1 MPSRL
6 SATKIRAKMQQ
17 NCISP
22 SSMVTRTGLSASTID
37 RVINGRATGYND
49 HTAQCFANALGCTVM
64 EILDDEYVTPV
75 INSAV
80 SASVE
85 TAIVGAVAEA
95 VTVVVDDVSPRTP
108 TESVAQTVPD
118 MTVHL
123 PPALDVAKYVDHLQA
138 DHQREIAEMKAAH
151 QEHLADIRRE
161 KNVWRMV
168 ALAACAL
175 IAVNMLFLLIFM
187 LR

>member
-6 SATKIRAKMQQ
+6 SATKIRAKMQEKH
-17 NCISP
+17 ISAT
-22 SSMVTRTGLSASTID
+22 SMVTRTGLSTSTVD

-75 INSAV
+75 INSTV
-80 SASVE
+80 SASIE
-85 TAIVGAVAEA
+85 TAIVEAVAEA
-95 VTVVVDDVSPRTP
+95 VNVVVDDVSPRTP
-108 TESVAQTVPD
+108 AESAAQAVPD

-123 PPALDVAKYVDHLQA
+123 PPALDVAQYVKTIQEE
-138 DHQREIAEMKAAH
+138 HQRTVDELKASH
-151 QEHLADIRRE
+151 REHLADIRRE

-175 IAVNMLFLLIFM
+175 IAIDMLFLLISG
-187 LR
+187 

>member
-22 SSMVTRTGLSASTID
+22 TSMVTRTGLSASTVD
-37 RVINGRATGYND
+37 RVINDRATGYND

-64 EILDDEYVTPV
+64 EILDDEYIAPV
-75 INSAV
+75 ISNTVAT
-80 SASVE
+80 SVE
-85 TAIVGAVAEA
+85 TALVEAVAEA
-95 VTVVVDDVSPRTP
+95 VSVVVDDVAPKTP
-108 TESVAQTVPD
+108 TTSVAETMPD

-123 PPALDVAKYVDHLQA
+123 PPALDVAQYVKTIQEE
-138 DHQREIAEMKAAH
+138 HQRTVDELKASH
-151 QEHLADIRRE
+151 REHLADIRRE

-168 ALAACAL
+168 AIAACAL
-175 IAVNMLFLLIFM
+175 ISVDMLFLLFF
-187 LR
+187 R

>member
-6 SATKIRAKMQQ
+6 SATKIRAKMQTKH
-17 NCISP
+17 ISP
-22 SSMVTRTGLSASTID
+22 SAMVPLTTLSASTVD

-80 SASVE
+80 SASIE

-95 VTVVVDDVSPRTP
+95 VNVVVDDVSPRTP
-108 TESVAQTVPD
+108 PESAAQAVPD

-123 PPALDVAKYVDHLQA
+123 PPALDVAKYVDHLQT
-138 DHQREIAEMKAAH
+138 DHQRELAEIKAAH
-151 QEHLADIRRE
+151 QEHLNDIRRE
-161 KNVWRMV
+161 KNAWRMV
-168 ALAACAL
+168 ALSACGL
-175 IAVNMLFLLIFM
+175 IAVGMLFLLFFS
-187 LR
+187 

>member
-6 SATKIRAKMQQ
+6 SATKIRAKMQEKH
-17 NCISP
+17 ISATA
-22 SSMVTRTGLSASTID
+22 MVTLTALSTSTVD

-80 SASVE
+80 SASIE
-85 TAIVGAVAEA
+85 TAIVGAVSEA
-95 VTVVVDDVSPRTP
+95 VNVVVDDVSPRTP
-108 TESVAQTVPD
+108 PEIAAEAVPD

-123 PPALDVAKYVDHLQA
+123 PPALDVAKYVDHMQA
-138 DHQREIAEMKAAH
+138 DHQREIAEIKAAH
-151 QEHLADIRRE
+151 QEHLADMRRE
-161 KNVWRMV
+161 KNAWRAV
-168 ALAACAL
+168 ALISFTL
-175 IAVNMLFLLIFM
+175 TAVELFCFFLF
-187 LR
+187 R

>member
-6 SATKIRAKMQQ
+6 SATKIRAKMQEKH
-17 NCISP
+17 ISATA
-22 SSMVTRTGLSASTID
+22 MVTLTALSTSTVD

-64 EILDDEYVTPV
+64 EIVDDEYVKPV
-75 INSAV
+75 INSTV
-80 SASVE
+80 SASIE
-85 TAIVGAVAEA
+85 TAIVEAVAEA
-95 VTVVVDDVSPRTP
+95 VNVVVDDVSPRTP
-108 TESVAQTVPD
+108 PENAAQAVPD

-123 PPALDVAKYVDHLQA
+123 PPALDVSKYVEHLQE
-138 DHQREIAEMKAAH
+138 DHQREIAEIKEAH

-175 IAVNMLFLLIFM
+175 IAVDMLFLLLFM

>member
-17 NCISP
+17 SCISP
-22 SSMVTRTGLSASTID
+22 SSMVNRTGLSASTID

-138 DHQREIAEMKAAH
+138 DHQREISEMKVAH

-175 IAVNMLFLLIFM
+175 IAVDMLFLLIFM

>member
-1 MPSRL
+1 MPKRL
-6 SATKIRAKMQQ
+6 SGTKILAIMKAEDINQTELIR
-17 NCISP
+17 
-22 SSMVTRTGLSASTID
+22 RTALSQSTVD
-37 RVINGRATGYND
+37 KVIHNRATGYSD
-49 HTAQCFANALGCTVM
+49 YTAQCIADALGRTVM
-64 EILDDEYVTPV
+64 EIVEDEYVTPV

-80 SASVE
+80 STSVE
-85 TAIVGAVAEA
+85 SAIVGAVAEA

-108 TESVAQTVPD
+108 SESVAQTVPD

-138 DHQREIAEMKAAH
+138 DHQREIADMKAAH

-168 ALAACAL
+168 ALAACAR
-175 IAVNMLFLLIFM
+175 ITVDMLFLLFFM

>member
-75 INSAV
+75 INSA
-80 SASVE
+80 ACATME

-95 VTVVVDDVSPRTP
+95 LTVVVDEVSPRTP
-108 TESVAQTVPD
+108 SESVAQTVPN

-123 PPALDVAKYVDHLQA
+123 PKELDIAQYVKTIQDS
-138 DHQREIAEMKAAH
+138 HQHEIAEMKAAH

-175 IAVNMLFLLIFM
+175 IAVAMLFLLIFM